1 MRRSGRPKGTTG
13 QARVL
18 GDEEVEKL
26 LISLFRSPKRNG
38 KRNMAIVVISF
49 RLGLRAKELA
59 SLKIKDVYDGNKC
72 KKTLR
77 LIAEYTKGNKHRD
90 LPLNNELVIETLN
103 TYIETRKGYDGR
115 TFNIEAPLFRSQ
127 KGSYFSPNAMVRV
140 LKNIYTEAGLED
152 ASSHSG
158 RRSLLT
164 KLANKG
170 VSAFYIRD
178 IAGHSSV
185 VTTQRYIDQNPTVI
199 ADILKQL

>member
-1 MRRSGRPKGTTG
+1 MVKSGRPKGTTG
-13 QARVL
+13 QASVIE
-18 GDEEVEKL
+18 DKDVEKL
-26 LISLFRSPKRNG
+26 LIRLFHSPKRNA
-38 KRNMAIVVISF
+38 KRNMAIVMMSF
-49 RLGLRAKELA
+49 KLGLRAKELA
-59 SLKIKDVYDGNKC
+59 ALKIKDVYDGTKI
-72 KKTLR
+72 KRTLR
-77 LIAEYTKGNKHRD
+77 LLANYTKGNKHRD
-90 LPLNNELVIETLN
+90 LPLNNEYLTGVLN
-103 TYIETRKGYDGR
+103 SYIESRKGHDGR
-115 TFNIEAPLFRSQ
+115 VFNIEAPLFRSQ

-140 LKNIYTEAGLED
+140 LKNIYINAGFEN

-199 ADILKQL
+199 SDILKNI